1 MLERDEA
8 ALRILRI
15 LWASGVHHEKTRRL
29 CYSRFMET
37 PPRSPHGDSAPPK
50 FLADAMLGRLAR
62 WLRILGYDAEY
73 FPGEDDDLLRQALR
87 EGRVLLTRDTHL
99 LQRRGLPPHL
109 FIESDHVMEQLRQV
123 VRALHLKPTVP
134 PAHRCCCC
142 NTELEPRDRTQVVGL
157 VPEFVWSHHDE
168 FWACRSCRRIYWAGT
183 HRMRMQEAIKA
194 LGR

>member
-1 MLERDEA
+1 
-8 ALRILRI
+8 
-15 LWASGVHHEKTRRL
+15 
-29 CYSRFMET
+29 
-37 PPRSPHGDSAPPK
+37 
-50 FLADAMLGRLAR
+50 MLGRLAR

-73 FPGEDDDLLRQALR
+73 FPGEDNDLLRQALR
-87 EGRVLLTRDTHL
+87 ESRVLLTRDTRL
-99 LQRRGLPPHL
+99 LQRRALPPHL

-123 VRALHLKPTVP
+123 VRTLHLNPTGP

-157 VPEFVWSHHDE
+157 VPEFVWSHHDA